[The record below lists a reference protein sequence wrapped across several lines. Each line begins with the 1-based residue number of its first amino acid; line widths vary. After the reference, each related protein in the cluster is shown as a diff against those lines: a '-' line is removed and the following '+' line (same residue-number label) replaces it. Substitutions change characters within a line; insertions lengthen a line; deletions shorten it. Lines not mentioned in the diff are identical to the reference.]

1 MVGARRLAIG
11 LGSVLGLTALLLGQ
25 ATTKGQSSS
34 PASPKGAK
42 AEEYRAL
49 TPKDNLSCGARID
62 SMEFSF
68 GGPPS
73 GELKGYECVVKEGK
87 TRSIKLKSTKMVAG
101 KIETEDFGAI
111 LMKSTTGTGATYA
124 MTESQIK
131 KLKTFLGF

>member
-1 MVGARRLAIG
+1 MLEARRLSIG

-25 ATTKGQSSS
+25 ATTKGQ

-73 GELKGYECVVKEGK
+73 GELKGYECLDKEGK